1 VLANETLR
9 KWKPDN
15 PVLIEIACART
26 SPELFTVR
34 QAYHALFKK
43 SLEEDIAA
51 HTTGSSRELLALVSS
66 YRYEGPEVNIKLA
79 KKQRYCM
86 RTFLTRLMIT
96 KISSGFCPRGAN
108 LNLLPL
114 LINSM
119 MNLAMLSTRIEI

>member
-1 VLANETLR
+1 
-9 KWKPDN
+9 
-15 PVLIEIACART
+15 VLIEIACART
-26 SPELFTVR
+26 STELFAVR

-51 HTTGSSRELLALVSS
+51 HTTWRSRKLLAPLVSS
-66 YRYEGPEVNIKLA
+66 YRYEGPEVNMKLA

-86 RTFLTRLMIT
+86 RTFLTRLMIM
-96 KISSGFCPRGAN
+96 KISSGFCPPGAN

-119 MNLAMLSTRIEI
+119 MNLAIHSTRIEI